1 MLNVKYEICIE
12 ISCKNWSKIFF
23 AVLSLGSDKKIDKIG
38 TGVFAA
44 CLHPRARQV
53 KFNKI
58 GTGVFLVQY
67 NNKIL
72 WYTIR

>member
-38 TGVFAA
+38 TGVLAA
-44 CLHPRARQV
+44 SLPPQTLGPG
-53 KFNKI
+53 NLLI
-58 GTGVFLVQY
+58 PFLSPISIV
-67 NNKIL
+67 
-72 WYTIR
+72 

>member
-38 TGVFAA
+38 TVLRNEFEEP
-44 CLHPRARQV
+44 LIRL
-53 KFNKI
+53 I
-58 GTGVFLVQY
+58 
-67 NNKIL
+67 IL
-72 WYTIR
+72 FDAQREI